1 MDYQI
6 TFHGELSFFLKDRKE
21 GTAKYSMKRTAP
33 LKDIIEALGIP
44 HTEVGKIVTYERE
57 HDFWYIP
64 SPDDNIEVYPVE
76 APCIVTIPT
85 LLRPEAFPWVKFIAD
100 VNVGKLAKLMRLLG
114 FDTEYENSWS
124 DSYIAEKAFREK
136 RIVLT
141 KDRNLL
147 KRKVIR
153 HGRLVRSIKP
163 WDQLAEI
170 VHFYGLG
177 KSISPFRICPICN
190 VELENVPKEHILEE
204 IEPLTRLF
212 FNDFSRCPCCGKVY
226 WAGTHHEKILQ
237 RVTELKDHVGTL
249 KFSERNTN

>member
-1 MDYQI
+1 MKYRI
-6 TFHGELSFFLKDRKE
+6 MVHEELVIFLNSKE
-21 GTAKYSMKRTAP
+21 QEYELCRSAP

-44 HTEVGKIVTYERE
+44 HTEVGKIVTHGRE

-64 SPDDNIEVYPVE
+64 SPDDSIEVYPVE

-100 VNVGKLAKLMRLLG
+100 VNVGKLARLMRLMG

-124 DSYIAEKAFREK
+124 DSHIAEKALREQ

-141 KDRNLL
+141 KDRELL
-147 KRKVIR
+147 KRKLIS

-170 VHFYGLG
+170 VHFYGLEE
-177 KSISPFRICPICN
+177 SISPFGICPLCN
-190 VELENVPKEHILEE
+190 VELENIPKEKIIEE

-212 FNDFSRCPCCGKVY
+212 FNDFRKCPECGKVY
-226 WAGTHHEKILQ
+226 WSGTHYEKIQ
-237 RVTELKDHVGTL
+237 KKIEGLKE
-249 KFSERNTN
+249 K